1 MKGLQSFEEGTMKL
15 SAALLLSCLIATTM
29 ACVSTQDVVDDDAIP
44 TNTPLP
50 KAGVNQRPV
59 VGEKTVLLVATHW
72 LDSKEVD
79 MQKLYADT
87 ASEEPGSYSDYLK
100 QSSMGKL
107 TLKWTTISVRIDKP
121 YPQNFSGA
129 LRDAEEA
136 ALKQGYDQKSYDYF
150 FVLEN
155 SVGGGEAYMPGRSL
169 IVRGQYKGHHRG
181 GHYIWAHEFGHNLGF
196 NHGETY
202 TKCPKDNDTIFAPD
216 QCEINPA
223 IPATDTGD
231 PVSQG
236 RGLYPA
242 NYRWYAGWLDNSQ
255 VAVIERSG
263 LYRLGVL
270 GQSGPQLYL
279 INRTGLTPRQVALEY
294 RKPTH
299 YDNFPPTD
307 NRANGVWVRYTTMG
321 GTVKNFQLDGTP
333 ETTTTTDPALLPG
346 KTLKDQHAGITI
358 SVCTASPDGAT
369 VAVAVNGEAVPTCS
383 TVVLSPP
390 VVQIPTV
397 GAPAAPNPVV
407 FSGTSRPGA
416 IIQFLYRADGGTTWT
431 SIPET
436 IADAK
441 GDWRILLPTLEAGQ
455 YESIT
460 RQLIGKSASP
470 YKSRDFKVTP

>member
-1 MKGLQSFEEGTMKL
+1 MKL
-15 SAALLLSCLIATTM
+15 PAALLLPCLIATTM
-29 ACVSTQDVVDDDAIP
+29 AYANTPHAMVDDAIL
-44 TNTPLP
+44 TDIPLP

-79 MQKLYADT
+79 MRKLYADT

-129 LRDAEEA
+129 LSDAEEA

-155 SVGGGEAYMPGRSL
+155 SVSGGQAYMPGRAL

-202 TKCPKDNDTIFAPD
+202 TKCPKDNDTVFAPD
-216 QCEINPA
+216 QCEIAPA

-242 NYRWYAGWLDNSQ
+242 NYRWYASWLDNSQ

-279 INRTGLTPRQVALEY
+279 INRTGLTPRQIALEY
-294 RKPTH
+294 RQPTH

-321 GTVKNFQLDGTP
+321 GTVKNLQLDATP
-333 ETTTTTDPALLPG
+333 ETATTSDPTLQPG
-346 KTLKDQHAGITI
+346 RTLVDDSAKIK
-358 SVCTASPDGAT
+358 VK
-369 VAVAVNGEAVPTCS
+369 VCS
-383 TVVLSPP
+383 TDTSGASIAVSVGGETLPDCDPP
-390 VVQIPTV
+390 T
-397 GAPAAPNPVV
+397 
-407 FSGTSRPGA
+407 
-416 IIQFLYRADGGTTWT
+416 
-431 SIPET
+431 
-436 IADAK
+436 
-441 GDWRILLPTLEAGQ
+441 
-455 YESIT
+455 
-460 RQLIGKSASP
+460 
-470 YKSRDFKVTP
+470 

>member
-1 MKGLQSFEEGTMKL
+1 MKL
-15 SAALLLSCLIATTM
+15 PAALLLPCLIATTM
-29 ACVSTQDVVDDDAIP
+29 AYANTPDAMDDDAIL
-44 TNTPLP
+44 TDIPLP

-79 MQKLYADT
+79 MRKLYADT

-129 LRDAEEA
+129 LSDAEEA

-155 SVGGGEAYMPGRSL
+155 SVSGGQAYMPGRAL

-202 TKCPKDNDTIFAPD
+202 TKCPKDNDTVFAPD
-216 QCEINPA
+216 QCEIAPA

-242 NYRWYAGWLDNSQ
+242 NYRWYASWLDNSQ

-279 INRTGLTPRQVALEY
+279 INRTGLTPRQIALEY
-294 RKPTH
+294 RQPTH

-307 NRANGVWVRYTTMG
+307 NRADGVWVRYTTMG
-321 GTVKNFQLDGTP
+321 GTVKNLQLDATP
-333 ETTTTTDPALLPG
+333 ETATTSDPTLQPG
-346 KTLKDQHAGITI
+346 RTLVDDSAKIK
-358 SVCTASPDGAT
+358 VK
-369 VAVAVNGEAVPTCS
+369 VCS
-383 TVVLSPP
+383 TDTSGASIAVSVGGETLPDCDPP
-390 VVQIPTV
+390 T
-397 GAPAAPNPVV
+397 
-407 FSGTSRPGA
+407 
-416 IIQFLYRADGGTTWT
+416 
-431 SIPET
+431 
-436 IADAK
+436 
-441 GDWRILLPTLEAGQ
+441 
-455 YESIT
+455 
-460 RQLIGKSASP
+460 
-470 YKSRDFKVTP
+470 

>member
-1 MKGLQSFEEGTMKL
+1 MKL
-15 SAALLLSCLIATTM
+15 SAALLLPYLIATTM
-29 ACVSTQDVVDDDAIP
+29 AYANTPDAMDDDAIL
-44 TNTPLP
+44 TDIPLP

-79 MQKLYADT
+79 MRKLYADT

-129 LRDAEEA
+129 LSDAEEA

-155 SVGGGEAYMPGRSL
+155 SVSGGQAYMPGRAL

-202 TKCPKDNDTIFAPD
+202 TKCPKDNDTVFAPD
-216 QCEINPA
+216 QCEIAPA

-242 NYRWYAGWLDNSQ
+242 NYRWYASWLDNSQ

-279 INRTGLTPRQVALEY
+279 INRTGLTPRQIALEY
-294 RKPTH
+294 RQPTH

-321 GTVKNFQLDGTP
+321 GTVKNLQLDATP
-333 ETTTTTDPALLPG
+333 ETATTSDPTLQPG
-346 KTLKDQHAGITI
+346 RTLVDDSAKIK
-358 SVCTASPDGAT
+358 VK
-369 VAVAVNGEAVPTCS
+369 VCS
-383 TVVLSPP
+383 TDTSGASIAVSVGGETLPDCDPP
-390 VVQIPTV
+390 T
-397 GAPAAPNPVV
+397 
-407 FSGTSRPGA
+407 
-416 IIQFLYRADGGTTWT
+416 
-431 SIPET
+431 
-436 IADAK
+436 
-441 GDWRILLPTLEAGQ
+441 
-455 YESIT
+455 
-460 RQLIGKSASP
+460 
-470 YKSRDFKVTP
+470 

>member
-1 MKGLQSFEEGTMKL
+1 MKFPSV
-15 SAALLLSCLIATTM
+15 LLLSCLIAMQM
-29 ACVSTQDVVDDDAIP
+29 ACTQTKVPMDDDAIP
-44 TNTPLP
+44 TNIPLP
-50 KAGVNQRPV
+50 KAGVNQRPI

-87 ASEEPGSYSDYLK
+87 ASEEPGSYSDYIR

-121 YPQNFSGA
+121 YPQNFSVA
-129 LRDAEEA
+129 LKDAEEA
-136 ALKQGYDQKSYDYF
+136 ALKQGYDPKSYDYL

-155 SVGGGEAYMPGRSL
+155 SVGGGQAYMPGNKL
-169 IVRGQYKGHHRG
+169 IVRGQYG
-181 GHYIWAHEFGHNLGF
+181 GHYLWAHEFGHNLGF

-202 TKCPKDNDTIFAPD
+202 TKCPKDNETIFAPD
-216 QCEINPA
+216 QCEVAPA
-223 IPATDTGD
+223 NPATDTGD

-279 INRTGLTPRQVALEY
+279 INRTGLTPSQIALEY

-321 GTVKNFQLDGTP
+321 NIVRNIQLDATP
-333 ETTTTTDPALLPG
+333 ETATTVDPTMQPG
-346 KTLKDQHAGITI
+346 RVLKDDTAGITVR
-358 SVCTASPDGAT
+358 VCTTSVDGAT
-369 VAVAVNGEAVPTCS
+369 VAIAINGET
-383 TVVLSPP
+383 SPP
-390 VVQIPTV
+390 CPVIGLPLLPSGIQTPAS
-397 GAPAAPNPVV
+397 GAPATPNPVTLQ
-407 FSGTSRPGA
+407 S
-416 IIQFLYRADGGTTWT
+416 T
-431 SIPET
+431 SIPGVRITLSYTLSSKNSKSSIET
-436 IADAK
+436 TTADAT
-441 GDWRILLPTLEAGQ
+441 GVWRITLPSLPSGIINAGVIQ
-455 YESIT
+455 ETGI
-460 RQLIGKSASP
+460 SASLINF
-470 YKSRDFKVTP
+470 RWFEVV